1 MQWEGEAISQ
11 LGARDQLQRVS
22 RADHVY
28 ESLRGM
34 IVQGRLEP
42 GSKLNQVD
50 IAMELD
56 VSERTAREALMQLI
70 SEGLLVRE
78 PFTEVRVTELSADEI
93 EEILRMRILLEG
105 WAIELAASRISQEEL
120 DRMRRILVRMKDKPS
135 VTSAPRL
142 RAQYRE
148 FHQIALGACRK
159 RYLNEMVMRLFDR
172 MLPYVMAARS
182 PDDLVEQIKTNR
194 EYLHRLAG
202 ALESG
207 SGKEARDIV
216 FAHLNGMI
224 KALNDG

>member
-1 MQWEGEAISQ
+1 MYIDALCIMQWEGEAISQ

-120 DRMRRILVRMKDKPS
+120 D
-135 VTSAPRL
+135 
-142 RAQYRE
+142 
-148 FHQIALGACRK
+148 
-159 RYLNEMVMRLFDR
+159 
-172 MLPYVMAARS
+172 
-182 PDDLVEQIKTNR
+182 
-194 EYLHRLAG
+194 
-202 ALESG
+202 
-207 SGKEARDIV
+207 
-216 FAHLNGMI
+216 
-224 KALNDG
+224 